1 MNRNELIKKAYAIA
15 NEKYE
20 WVKECR
26 NSDLKQKS
34 IEEWATALDTMAE
47 LLNMSDSEYMGFF
60 D

>member
-1 MNRNELIKKAYAIA
+1 MIKKAYEIA

-26 NSDLKQKS
+26 NTDLRQKS
-34 IEEWATALDTMAE
+34 LDEWATALDTMAK

>member
-1 MNRNELIKKAYAIA
+1 MTREQMIKKAYEIA
-15 NEKYE
+15 NEKYD

-26 NSDLKQKS
+26 NTDLRQKS
-34 IEEWATALDTMAE
+34 LDEWATAIDTMAK